1 MKETGS
7 EIRRQQEYIYSLQS
21 KIEKLRTDLA
31 LTLDIDKITS
41 QRKDDDV
48 LKIERELNNLSELVA
63 QVALNFDQTHVEKIR
78 KIADR
83 ILPVAEAYVSGRHV
97 DSEKY
102 LLDFEKRTERA
113 PLPANDLEPSWY
125 SAEEIGLA
133 NDLLSFETGRI
144 FGNGDELSSLI
155 ITDLRDIAQKD
166 KNLAE
171 FNKVQEAVEIVQ
183 DFLSRTEVVSE
194 FVLREKKNSGSDV
207 LSAGSEK
214 IDLIWLKKNH
224 PDVWQAI
231 LIIVKADEKGE
242 WLRTVAG
249 QPRNFADFY
258 EVDEP
263 SQTITEREVAEMLPN
278 IIALAVANSRDN
290 IKNDTL
296 NKDLKGSEEEAL
308 QELYGESALS
318 EIEVERADDLAWD
331 KIIDRIAKELT
342 ADQSKLWRE
351 ISDIIGKRKFSKL
364 LEYERLDDAL
374 RVWSREVGKLE
385 EGEKEIMVKGI
396 TQFISKALK
405 GPTMLTQLKTSAFA
419 GFRRAFVGA
428 FPISEK
434 KRIEKIND
442 YRNEPYEKFGDVLIS
457 LLTYAHIFVRD
468 EIKKIQKESE
478 NNEQEFTSHPEY
490 LRNLELALLEAYSKS
505 NGFNKYLSKELV
517 GKEIND
523 FSGFDLR
530 DIDKKGPLDLR
541 SAIIRSAIMRDVDFG
556 SAVLKGF
563 NFGETDLRGA
573 RLQYTDLEGAIFDKH
588 VVDRRIPAWIRS
600 GLDVHGNFL
609 YGLLS
614 LRIIGADESSKFDMS
629 GANLSGLRPHRVKF
643 ESKNF
648 ESFKGANFSGDEFT
662 EVVFSGLD
670 MSGADFR
677 NATFTQV
684 TFNGC
689 NLQGADLRGIKL
701 SNVRFINVDF
711 EGARFDKDDEVVAR
725 IFGDHLDENGIY
737 KKDIKKPKA

>member
-113 PLPANDLEPSWY
+113 PLPANDLDPSWY

-224 PDVWQAI
+224 PEVWQAI

-405 GPTMLTQLKTSAFA
+405 GPTMLTQLKTTVVA
-419 GFRRAFVGA
+419 GFRRAFVDA
-428 FPISEK
+428 VPIFKK

-457 LLTYAHIFVRD
+457 LLTYAHTFVRD

-478 NNEQEFTSHPEY
+478 NNEQKFTPHPEY
-490 LRNLELALLEAYSKS
+490 LRNLELALVEAYSKS
-505 NGFNKYLSKELV
+505 NGVNEDFDKELM
-517 GKEIND
+517 GNKLND

-530 DIDKKGPLDLR
+530 DIDKKGPLKLR
-541 SAIIRSAIMRDVDFG
+541 GAIMKDADFG
-556 SAVLKGF
+556 ESKLVKRGLSGI
-563 NFGETDLRGA
+563 DLRGA
-573 RLQYTDLEGAIFDKH
+573 HLRYVDFEGSFFGLYPSEDKERIPTWIIYGIVRGDIFSQKNLFKHIESSSVDGSLDLEGA
-588 VVDRRIPAWIRS
+588 
-600 GLDVHGNFL
+600 NL
-609 YGLLS
+609 YGWEADDLQLNKENLRGSNLRGIKFTRSS
-614 LRIIGADESSKFDMS
+614 LRDSDLEKAD
-629 GANLSGLRPHRVKF
+629 L
-643 ESKNF
+643 
-648 ESFKGANFSGDEFT
+648 
-662 EVVFSGLD
+662 
-670 MSGADFR
+670 R
-677 NATFTQV
+677 NAEFINV
-684 TFNGC
+684 RFYRC

-701 SNVRFINVDF
+701 VDVQFHDVDF